1 MYRLRSVLYESGMNR
16 RAVGLKRNPTCS
28 DTKQCASALKGVVLR
43 EVEVSQQSYERGWC
57 GSELLTKPT
66 Q

>member
-28 DTKQCASALKGVVLR
+28 DTLPRTDGGVHCEINKWMALPA
-43 EVEVSQQSYERGWC
+43 
-57 GSELLTKPT
+57 T
-66 Q
+66 